1 MSQPHISIW
10 GYTKR
15 KRLPALVIALPLGL
29 LVGTVVGI
37 ISAYLR
43 SDTDHVWLYA
53 AIFSAMTG
61 FLFTGLIW
69 VLIVDRTTIAGAI
82 AKPEASIENTWHAR
96 AVSAGF
102 FTMLIGSSWGS
113 AIAAFYHQN
122 AISICFVIFFILGVC
137 AYVISYVINRKRT
150 LQ

>member
-1 MSQPHISIW
+1 MPEQHTSSW

-29 LVGTVVGI
+29 LAGAVAGI

-43 SDTDHVWLYA
+43 SGTTHIWLYA

-61 FLFTGLIW
+61 FLFAGLIW
-69 VLIVDRTTIAGAI
+69 IIIVDRTTIAGAI